1 MCQLC
6 MPCGPCNNS
15 TLPWKHGQE
24 VGCVPVKP
32 WPWAW
37 AGPMGNA
44 AAGVRVCSSPAPFS
58 YGSGKRSFSYGFR
71 GGQHGQV
78 PQEPTSRYG
87 QPSEIDGCSK
97 LGRVSFREALS
108 PQLQGQAV
116 LHQPEG
122 WGWVPETRQPVSLFL
137 HDVMLPIQNFIGYMT

>member
-1 MCQLC
+1 MDFRDDFIQSLICLVSS
-6 MPCGPCNNS
+6 MS
-15 TLPWKHGQE
+15 E
-24 VGCVPVKP
+24 VQMLNHWLLRWGI
-32 WPWAW
+32 
-37 AGPMGNA
+37 
-44 AAGVRVCSSPAPFS
+44 SSPVSFS